1 MLSIF
6 SLQREE
12 GTLTVQ
18 IKNRCSIV
26 IKIILLAILIPCS
39 LIPIFTIFVTASFG
53 VLSFGVLFGAALFT
67 AIFIYP
73 FFKITVWQFYG
84 QETFHIY
91 KDKVTY
97 EAYFKFLKTQFA
109 EIKITHLEILFSDEE
124 QKKDEKIG
132 NIVFQNEEDK
142 LKSALRIKE
151 SDYQL
156 ILAKYDQH
164 LHP

>member
-53 VLSFGVLFGAALFT
+53 VLSFGVLFGAAL
-67 AIFIYP
+67 
-73 FFKITVWQFYG
+73 FKITVWQFYG

-156 ILAKYDQH
+156 LFEKYNQF
-164 LHP
+164 LYS